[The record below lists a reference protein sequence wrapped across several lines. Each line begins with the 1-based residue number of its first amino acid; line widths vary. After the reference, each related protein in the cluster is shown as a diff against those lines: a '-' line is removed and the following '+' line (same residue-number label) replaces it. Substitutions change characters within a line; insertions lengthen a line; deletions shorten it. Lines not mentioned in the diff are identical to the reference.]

1 MTAVSDAA
9 AVAHRAA
16 AARGSA
22 WQGLLACLG
31 NELKGF
37 YRQPQALAF
46 TLVQPFVL
54 LLVLDSFNFHVTL
67 PNGVERPYLDRL
79 LPGLMAFSGMNVG
92 LNSVAFALSQDR
104 ERGVLRRVRAT
115 PLPTAS
121 FLGGVIVSRL
131 VITVFVTLITYA
143 SGVWIFGAQINGNVP
158 LVFVLTLL
166 GSAVFIAMGILMVA
180 FARSEDDI
188 APMFMLILMPSMM
201 FSGAFLDRGGL
212 PNWLHW
218 LTGGLPLTFLT
229 DAVQQVANLDKG
241 LGAIGT
247 DVLGMAV
254 WGVVAT
260 AFATWRFRMA

>member
-1 MTAVSDAA
+1 MSAVSDTR
-9 AVAHRAA
+9 AVAERAA
-16 AARGSA
+16 AARSSA
-22 WQGLLACLG
+22 LQGLAACLV

-54 LLVLDSFNFHVTL
+54 LLVLDAFNFHVTL
-67 PNGVERPYLDRL
+67 PNGAERPYLDRL

-121 FLGGVIVSRL
+121 YLGGVIISRL
-131 VITVFVTLITYA
+131 IITLFVSFITYA
-143 SGVWIFGAQINGNVP
+143 SGVWVFGAEISGNVP
-158 LVFVLTLL
+158 LLFVLTLL

-188 APMFMLILMPSMM
+188 APMFMLILMPSML

-212 PNWLHW
+212 PDWLHW

-229 DAVQQVANLDKG
+229 DAVQRVANLDKG
-241 LGAIGT
+241 LSAVTT
-247 DVLGMAV
+247 DILGMAV
-254 WGVVAT
+254 WGAVAS
-260 AFATWRFRMA
+260 AVATWRFRMA